1 MGQHARERPDDRAVV
16 EVGEG
21 GAVREWSFRELEDAA
36 ARWAALLLELGV
48 EPGEP
53 VAYQLPNLL
62 EFVAISLGV
71 LRIGAVCEPLMPI
84 FREHELE
91 FMLRAGD
98 SRVLIVPR
106 EFRGHDHATMAR
118 GLMKLVPPLEYVMV
132 LEETGLPP
140 AERSVPGPTPDTT
153 AQLLFTSG
161 STGEPKGVLQN
172 HASLNLA
179 ARDACAPLRADGR
192 GRDLHPLAARPP
204 DRLPLRDVDRPRSSG
219 APQVIQTT
227 WDAEVGFEAMQQ
239 TGVTFVQAATPFL
252 ADLVRV
258 ASERGE
264 TLEALRTFVATGAAI
279 PRELAR
285 HARTALGADVGGAF
299 GTTESCLGAAFVP
312 GEDPDRAW
320 STDGRALEGITLRIT
335 DEDGNTMAAGEEGN
349 FEVLTPTLF
358 EGYLNRPDLTAQAL
372 TDDGYYRTGDLAR
385 IDADGYLK
393 ITGRVKDVI
402 NRGGEKVPVVE
413 VEQVLYGHPAV
424 REVAIVAM
432 PDERLGERACAFIV
446 LQPGGELDFEAMQR
460 HLDDQRVSKPYWPER
475 LEIVEQL
482 PYTPSG
488 KIQKFVLRDRDQQ
501 PSCRER
507 RFPNDHSAADRRRSH
522 TGRRGRVRGTEGRD
536 PRVRRH
542 RGRALD
548 RADRGRAPGPAGALG

>member
-1 MGQHARERPDDRAVV
+1 MGQYARERPDDRAVV

-53 VAYQLPNLL
+53 VAYQLPNVL

-106 EFRGHDHATMAR
+106 EFRGHDHAAMAR
-118 GLMKLVPPLEYVMV
+118 GLMKRVPPLEYVMV

-140 AERSVPGPTPDTT
+140 AELSAPGPTPDTT

-161 STGEPKGVLQN
+161 STGEPKGVLQT
-172 HASLNLA
+172 HATLNLA
-179 ARDACAPLRADGR
+179 AEMHTRHFGLSAEDVIYIPS
-192 GRDLHPLAARPP
+192 PLAHQTGFLYGMWIA
-204 DRLPLRDVDRPRSSG
+204 LQLG

-258 ASERGE
+258 ASERDE
-264 TLEALRTFVATGAAI
+264 TLEELTTFVATGAAI

-285 HARTALGADVGGAF
+285 HARAALGADVGGAF

-320 STDGRALEGITLRIT
+320 STDGRALKGITLRIT
-335 DEDGNTMAAGEEGN
+335 DEGGN
-349 FEVLTPTLF
+349 
-358 EGYLNRPDLTAQAL
+358 
-372 TDDGYYRTGDLAR
+372 DDGGRRGGQLRGAHADAVRGLSEPPG
-385 IDADGYLK
+385 ADGA
-393 ITGRVKDVI
+393 G
-402 NRGGEKVPVVE
+402 
-413 VEQVLYGHPAV
+413 
-424 REVAIVAM
+424 
-432 PDERLGERACAFIV
+432 
-446 LQPGGELDFEAMQR
+446 
-460 HLDDQRVSKPYWPER
+460 
-475 LEIVEQL
+475 
-482 PYTPSG
+482 
-488 KIQKFVLRDRDQQ
+488 
-501 PSCRER
+501 
-507 RFPNDHSAADRRRSH
+507 ADRRRLLPH
-522 TGRRGRVRGTEGRD
+522 RRPRSDRRRRLPEDHRSRQGRD
-536 PRVRRH
+536 QSRW
-542 RGRALD
+542 
-548 RADRGRAPGPAGALG
+548 